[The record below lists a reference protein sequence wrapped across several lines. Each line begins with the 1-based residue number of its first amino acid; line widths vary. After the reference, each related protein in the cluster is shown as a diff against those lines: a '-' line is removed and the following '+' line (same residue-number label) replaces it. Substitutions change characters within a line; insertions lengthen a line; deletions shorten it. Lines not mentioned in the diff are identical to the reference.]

1 MASAISRAALFHSGV
16 LVDESY
22 LSRRFCDLWQACAG
36 TNTAQVWQKLRQHYT
51 EPHRYYHTLGHLTH
65 CLTQLD
71 AAKDHIEEFNA
82 SEMALWFHDVIY
94 HYGAKDNEILSADF
108 FRNVA
113 RSTMPEHFI
122 DRVCEFIIATQ
133 HAGAAKDAAIAFVV
147 DIDLSGFGLP
157 WEGYLADS
165 NALRDEA
172 SSVGDAQYYQG
183 KLRFLSEL
191 QNWSSLFQSPF
202 FKNRLEAP
210 AQSNIARYTDDLRRQ
225 GFGDMLFAQQSK

>member
-1 MASAISRAALFHSGV
+1 M
-16 LVDESY
+16 DEKY
-22 LSRRFCDLWQACAG
+22 LSKRFCDLWQACAG
-36 TNTAQVWQKLRQHYT
+36 TNTAQVWQKLQQHYT

-71 AAKDHIEEFNA
+71 AAKADIAEFNA
-82 SEMALWFHDVIY
+82 TEMALWFHDIIY
-94 HYGAKDNEILSADF
+94 HYGARDNEILSAAF

-113 RSTMPEHFI
+113 GPTMPTQFI

-133 HAGAAKDAAIAFVV
+133 HTGAARDAAIAFVV

-157 WEGYLADS
+157 WDSYLADS
-165 NALRDEA
+165 NALREEA

-191 QNWSSLFQSPF
+191 QSWPSLFQSPF
-202 FKNRLEAP
+202 FRDRLEAA
-210 AQSNIARYTDDLRRQ
+210 AQSNIARYTSDLRRQ
-225 GFGDMLFAQQSK
+225 GFGEVLLAKQGK